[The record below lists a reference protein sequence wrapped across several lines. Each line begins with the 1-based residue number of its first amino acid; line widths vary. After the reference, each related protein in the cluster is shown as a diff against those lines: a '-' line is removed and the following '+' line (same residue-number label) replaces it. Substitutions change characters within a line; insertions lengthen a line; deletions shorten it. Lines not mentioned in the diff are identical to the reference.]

1 MTVQKIIA
9 VGENENTVFRSCR
22 DGIHT
27 DVFETICAF
36 LNSKGGTILLGVD
49 EKGVVSGFKERA
61 IPDIVRALE
70 QAMQNG
76 DNFQP
81 PFELEPVREIA
92 EGKYVLRLNVPA
104 SPNVHALRGRVF
116 VRKGQENRRV
126 EQKEELTRLYVQ
138 KQETYTERKIY
149 PFLRETDLREDLIER
164 AKACMLMQEDA
175 PLLAHLEN
183 HPFLKEGNFLGTNYE
198 TGERGVRFLAG
209 LLFGKDST
217 IQNLFANTEVCCE
230 VWENGQVQRL
240 RLHTNLLD
248 EAEKLTRFLK
258 PVLGEAQAAAFTG
271 TFLTSR
277 EYTSAHPAKI
287 TASAHQA
294 SAQFAVS
301 MGRFGNPMLKNC
313 FVQMGFL
320 KEGAEEGLQRRE
332 SEGICELTIQEKVQ
346 QQRLS
351 FPKAET
357 KREHREIS
365 AKVRTPEHYQETP
378 PEKSFPVSEEN
389 AHARFTPEERQQQ
402 ILQMMAE
409 DEKVNISTMVK
420 SLQVTKRTI
429 LRDIDKMKKQGL
441 LVREGSE
448 KNGRWLLLEEAKK
461 QIQHD

>member
-209 LLFGKDST
+209 LLCGR
-217 IQNLFANTEVCCE
+217 QMVN
-230 VWENGQVQRL
+230 R
-240 RLHTNLLD
+240 
-248 EAEKLTRFLK
+248 RFLWGM
-258 PVLGEAQAAAFTG
+258 LAGG
-271 TFLTSR
+271 L
-277 EYTSAHPAKI
+277 Y
-287 TASAHQA
+287 
-294 SAQFAVS
+294 FAV
-301 MGRFGNPMLKNC
+301 L
-313 FVQMGFL
+313 FL
-320 KEGAEEGLQRRE
+320 ASLIAGHQVMEEAPR
-332 SEGICELTIQEKVQ
+332 S
-346 QQRLS
+346 
-351 FPKAET
+351 
-357 KREHREIS
+357 
-365 AKVRTPEHYQETP
+365 
-378 PEKSFPVSEEN
+378 
-389 AHARFTPEERQQQ
+389 
-402 ILQMMAE
+402 
-409 DEKVNISTMVK
+409 
-420 SLQVTKRTI
+420 
-429 LRDIDKMKKQGL
+429 L
-441 LVREGSE
+441 LVLFLCTMSGMFGGMVS
-448 KNGRWLLLEEAKK
+448 
-461 QIQHD
+461 